1 MHSKTFQS
9 LLSMA
14 RRRQLRGRRGSAGF
28 TLVELMIVVVIIG
41 ILAAVGI
48 PQYLG
53 VRDRADAKAKT
64 GEAIGIAKECA
75 GLQIEMNSGSTVK
88 NPADGADTTC
98 DRSGAAE
105 IESKTFTSSQ
115 TVNCAGT
122 DVTGTVVTI
131 TVAADGTMTCAA
143 A

>member
-1 MHSKTFQS
+1 MHSTTFYKLMSQ
-9 LLSMA
+9 A
-14 RRRQLRGRRGSAGF
+14 RRGNLRSAAQAGF

-64 GEAIGIAKECA
+64 GEAVGIAKECA
-75 GLQIEMNSGSTVK
+75 GLQIEMNSGSTVT
-88 NPADGADTTC
+88 NPADGASKTC
-98 DRSGAAE
+98 DGSASAT
-105 IESKTFTSSQ
+105 IVSKTFSSSQ

-122 DVTGTVVTI
+122 SVTGTSVTL
-131 TVAADGTMTCAA
+131 TVTAAGVISCA
-143 A
+143 

>member
-1 MHSKTFQS
+1 MQSMTFYK
-9 LLSMA
+9 LLSQA
-14 RRRQLRGRRGSAGF
+14 RSGNLKRAARSGF

-64 GEAIGIAKECA
+64 GEAVGIAKECA
-75 GLQIEMNSGSTVK
+75 GLQIEMNSGSTVV
-88 NPADGADTTC
+88 NPANSAATTC
-98 DRSGAAE
+98 DGSGEAD
-105 IESKTFTSSQ
+105 IVSKTFTSSQ
-115 TVNCAGT
+115 TVNCIGT
-122 DVTGTVVTI
+122 EVTGTVVTI
-131 TVAADGTMTCAA
+131 TVAADGSMTCAA

>member
-1 MHSKTFQS
+1 MHSTTFYKLMSQ
-9 LLSMA
+9 A
-14 RRRQLRGRRGSAGF
+14 RRGDLRSAAQAGF

-64 GEAIGIAKECA
+64 GEAVGIAKECA
-75 GLQIEMNSGSTVK
+75 GLQIEMNSGSVVK
-88 NPADGADTTC
+88 NPSTGANVTC
-98 DRSGAAE
+98 DGSGSAS
-105 IESKTFTSSQ
+105 IVSKTFSSSQ

-122 DVTGTVVTI
+122 SVTGTSVTL
-131 TVAADGTMTCAA
+131 TVAADGSMTCA
-143 A
+143 